1 MTISRPMPQVTVT
14 FYFLLL
20 ETFALRALSCHVTNP
35 TSLLERL
42 PRQALRLHEAG
53 EGSSW
58 VRPFSLSYQNARSEK
73 KWPWF
78 LQTSPAAQLNFSVRP
93 QLILCGS
100 EESSTELEYI
110 VKCVFSKFLRF
121 RVVHNIAID
130 YSFILWCRMA
140 YVAGSCEAERRKAQK
155 GTWLPH
161 LERLPRIIFLK

>member
-20 ETFALRALSCHVTNP
+20 ERFALRALSYHVTNP

-42 PRQALRLHEAG
+42 LRQALRLHEAG

-73 KWPWF
+73 EWPWF
-78 LQTSPAAQLNFSVRP
+78 LHSSPVAQVNFSVRP

-110 VKCVFSKFLRF
+110 VKCVFSKVLCF

-130 YSFILWCRMA
+130 YSFIL
-140 YVAGSCEAERRKAQK
+140 
-155 GTWLPH
+155 
-161 LERLPRIIFLK
+161 

>member
-20 ETFALRALSCHVTNP
+20 ETFALRALNYHVTNP

-42 PRQALRLHEAG
+42 LRQALRLHEAG

-73 KWPWF
+73 EWPWF
-78 LQTSPAAQLNFSVRP
+78 LHSSPVAQVNFSVRP

-110 VKCVFSKFLRF
+110 VKCVFSKVLCF

-130 YSFILWCRMA
+130 YSFIL
-140 YVAGSCEAERRKAQK
+140 
-155 GTWLPH
+155 
-161 LERLPRIIFLK
+161 